1 MNPSTVPAAVT
12 PLPASG
18 NQAQYVTE
26 AYALGRRAMKMG
38 QVRIPAGSKGIK
50 EPAGLWAIMLDME
63 LPANFFYKLCAPH
76 SGFKSYTVA

>member
-1 MNPSTVPAAVT
+1 
-12 PLPASG
+12 
-18 NQAQYVTE
+18 
-26 AYALGRRAMKMG
+26 MKMG